1 MNPNITP
8 EGEKAKASI
17 AAARAKRNGIQPTV
31 SASEI
36 ANPPASVTPPVP
48 TVNTNTGATTSN
60 LVGNVATNTQG
71 FIQAQSE
78 EAAKAKEM
86 ATLLGTQEFNAA
98 DERQGLTDKFGV
110 TGNLSRLT
118 DIQTQLTNA
127 NTESAVTKTRIQGA
141 DGQTLGQ
148 AQREV
153 TQEDRENAVRTAGLA
168 AEAAVLQGSIETAS
182 TLINNAMTDFYSD
195 RTLKNQNM
203 INQLTYFSGIADKQT
218 QQLLDKE
225 KRVYEEDQRQ
235 IVRAETAV
243 DAAVTS
249 GYASGEDLRK
259 LTSLSGDPQA
269 QTAYAQGVVAN
280 AARQAAA
287 IERQKLAISQAGLD
301 LDRRQQL
308 YELAALGDPK
318 AIEELGWNPADQ
330 VTEEKAKV
338 IDNQISEADKAEKK
352 IVDLL
357 SNKIGLQSSSGEW
370 QFGEA
375 SIRGLLGQGN
385 QTQETISVGGAQI
398 PMSTTPFGVGGMA
411 KSRQQKATFL
421 ANADQVLT
429 MEGLL
434 QIGDLA
440 AQDIKLT
447 PITEK
452 ELGILFQSAS
462 TLNAAARRDD
472 KGKLEGFSIPDY
484 EVEKELQN
492 MLLSYTTVKAEL
504 AAQKNL
510 GSGAYAELQAIS
522 QEQ

>member
-1 MNPNITP
+1 MNPPKVKIVSSNKNGDRTIRYKDGTS
-8 EGEKAKASI
+8 ETISRDLISKDVSNKDLASAAKASM
-17 AAARAKRNGIQPTV
+17 AAGVELNTSKLGRGVIQPTV

-36 ANPPASVTPPVP
+36 ANPPATVTPPVP

-127 NTESAVTKTRIQGA
+127 NTESGVTKTRIQGA

-203 INQLTYFSGIADKQT
+203 IQQLEYFSGIADEQT
-218 QQLLDKE
+218 KQLLGKE
-225 KRVYEEDQRQ
+225 QRKYEEDQA
-235 IVRAETAV
+235 IITRAQTAV

-249 GYASGEDLRK
+249 GYATPEDLK
-259 LTSLSGDPQA
+259 KITSLAGDPA
-269 QTAYAQGVVAN
+269 SQTAYSQGIVAN
-280 AARQAAA
+280 GARQAAA
-287 IERQKLAISQAGLD
+287 MERAKFAQSQQSLAISQQNAD
-301 LDRRQQL
+301 LNRRQAV

-318 AIEELGWNPADQ
+318 AIEELGFDP
-330 VTEEKAKV
+330 
-338 IDNQISEADKAEKK
+338 
-352 IVDLL
+352 
-357 SNKIGLQSSSGEW
+357 
-370 QFGEA
+370 
-375 SIRGLLGQGN
+375 
-385 QTQETISVGGAQI
+385 
-398 PMSTTPFGVGGMA
+398 
-411 KSRQQKATFL
+411 
-421 ANADQVLT
+421 NA
-429 MEGLL
+429 
-434 QIGDLA
+434 
-440 AQDIKLT
+440 KLT
-447 PITEK
+447 EDANKQIEK
-452 ELGILFQSAS
+452 
-462 TLNAAARRDD
+462 
-472 KGKLEGFSIPDY
+472 
-484 EVEKELQN
+484 
-492 MLLSYTTVKAEL
+492 
-504 AAQKNL
+504 
-510 GSGAYAELQAIS
+510 
-522 QEQ
+522 

>member
-98 DERQGLTDKFGV
+98 DERQGLTDQYGV

-127 NTESAVTKTRIQGA
+127 NTESGVTKTRIQGA

-203 INQLTYFSGIADKQT
+203 IQQLEYFSGIADEQT
-218 QQLLDKE
+218 KQLLGKE
-225 KRVYEEDQRQ
+225 QRKYEEDQKKVERVQ
-235 IVRAETAV
+235 TTVDSALKSGAASSKEIGMLTNPKTTDEERLALAQLIQARGAKEERDMDLTLKATQLAKLREPVIATRETSVV
-243 DAAVTS
+243 D
-249 GYASGEDLRK
+249 
-259 LTSLSGDPQA
+259 
-269 QTAYAQGVVAN
+269 
-280 AARQAAA
+280 
-287 IERQKLAISQAGLD
+287 
-301 LDRRQQL
+301 
-308 YELAALGDPK
+308 
-318 AIEELGWNPADQ
+318 
-330 VTEEKAKV
+330 
-338 IDNQISEADKAEKK
+338 
-352 IVDLL
+352 
-357 SNKIGLQSSSGEW
+357 
-370 QFGEA
+370 
-375 SIRGLLGQGN
+375 
-385 QTQETISVGGAQI
+385 VGGNKQLVDTQTGEVIATFGADV
-398 PMSTTPFGVGGMA
+398 STNEVNQAKDISFVNTLDTLKNHPGMA
-411 KSRQQKATFL
+411 KAVGTSGLARWTPFSADTMSGQVSDFVGSIENVIKQLTLNTFAEAKAKGITFGAGSEGEWKL
-421 ANADQVLT
+421 IGESATKIAQWRREREDGSLYYDTSEAN
-429 MEGLL
+429 MN
-434 QIGDLA
+434 
-440 AQDIKLT
+440 
-447 PITEK
+447 K
-452 ELGILFQSAS
+452 ELDTLSNFAKIDSLKKGIAPTDIGVVQQTDGTYWTKNSDG
-462 TLNAAARRDD
+462 T
-472 KGKLEGFSIPDY
+472 Y
-484 EVEKELQN
+484 TQ
-492 MLLSYTTVKAEL
+492 LSVDP
-504 AAQKNL
+504 Q
-510 GSGAYAELQAIS
+510 
-522 QEQ
+522 

>member
-127 NTESAVTKTRIQGA
+127 NTESAATKTRIQGA

-148 AQREV
+148 AQRAV
-153 TQEDRENAVRTAGLA
+153 TQEDRENAVRTVGLA

-203 INQLTYFSGIADKQT
+203 IQQLEYFSGIADEQT
-218 QQLLDKE
+218 KQLLGKE
-225 KRVYEEDQRQ
+225 QRKYEADQKQVERVLS
-235 IVRAETAV
+235 AV
-243 DAAVTS
+243 DSAV
-249 GYASGEDLRK
+249 ASGEASADEIKRITDPKTPDFEKERIANTVIARNARTNLQLERTLASERIASERRSNLPKDILLPTEVIEQGGKKLLINSQTGEVIADFSGSDKSVSELTLQKQQDEILMTDKLASDAGLNSAVGPTGIARIGLIDEVTGAKDDFIAAIDSLTKGLTIDELLDAKAKGATFGALNEQEFGTLEQAATKINGMRVKDKDTGETQYFDASEKTFKDELDLINGYRK
-259 LTSLSGDPQA
+259 LDAVLKGADPVNV
-269 QTAYAQGVVAN
+269 GV
-280 AARQAAA
+280 
-287 IERQKLAISQAGLD
+287 I
-301 LDRRQQL
+301 
-308 YELAALGDPK
+308 
-318 AIEELGWNPADQ
+318 
-330 VTEEKAKV
+330 VTEDGGYWTV
-338 IDNQISEADKAEKK
+338 GHD
-352 IVDLL
+352 
-357 SNKIGLQSSSGEW
+357 
-370 QFGEA
+370 
-375 SIRGLLGQGN
+375 GQ
-385 QTQETISVGGAQI
+385 
-398 PMSTTPFGVGGMA
+398 M
-411 KSRQQKATFL
+411 
-421 ANADQVLT
+421 
-429 MEGLL
+429 
-434 QIGDLA
+434 
-440 AQDIKLT
+440 IKL
-447 PITEK
+447 
-452 ELGILFQSAS
+452 
-462 TLNAAARRDD
+462 R
-472 KGKLEGFSIPDY
+472 
-484 EVEKELQN
+484 
-492 MLLSYTTVKAEL
+492 
-504 AAQKNL
+504 
-510 GSGAYAELQAIS
+510 
-522 QEQ
+522 